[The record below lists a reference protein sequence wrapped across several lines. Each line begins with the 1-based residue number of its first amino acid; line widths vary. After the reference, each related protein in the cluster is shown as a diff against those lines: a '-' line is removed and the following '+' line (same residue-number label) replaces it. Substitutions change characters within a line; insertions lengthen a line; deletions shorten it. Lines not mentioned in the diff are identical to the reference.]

1 MERRRLTLDFD
12 DLVYGIHAV
21 SEALAAGEPLRSLHV
36 ASDRKKDAGLRA
48 LLAAAEERG
57 LRVRFESRGF
67 FAKLPVKAHQ
77 GVVAI
82 APPFAYASLR
92 DVLARPPRFG
102 HRLFVLL
109 DHLTDPHNV
118 GAIVRT
124 AECAG
129 ADALI
134 LPDRRAAGVN
144 ATVRKASAGAA
155 AHLPIVRVGNLAEAI
170 RTLKKAAVWV
180 VGADPGPGSIPL
192 DQADFDRDLAA
203 IIGAEG
209 TGLSALTKRECD
221 YLVRIPLL
229 GRIGSLNASAAAAV
243 LLYEAVRRR
252 GVAAAPRLVLDAGG

>member
-21 SEALAAGEPLRSLHV
+21 NEAITAGEPLRSLHV
-36 ASDRKKDAGLRA
+36 ASDRKKDAALRA
-48 LLAAAEERG
+48 LLQAADERG
-57 LRVRFESRGF
+57 VRVRFESRGF

-77 GVVAI
+77 GVVAV
-82 APPFAYASLR
+82 APPFAYGSLR
-92 DVLARPPRFG
+92 DVLSRPARFG
-102 HRLFVLL
+102 QRLFVLL
-109 DHLTDPHNV
+109 DHLTDPHNL

-129 ADALI
+129 ADAVI
-134 LPDRRAAGVN
+134 VPERRAAGVN

-170 RTLKKAAVWV
+170 RTLKKAAVWAA
-180 VGADPGPGSIPL
+180 GADLGPGSISL
-192 DQADFDRDLAA
+192 DQADFNRDLALV
-203 IIGAEG
+203 IGAEG
-209 TGLSALTKRECD
+209 AGLSALIKRECD

-243 LLYEAVRRR
+243 LLYEALRRR
-252 GVAAAPRLVLDAGG
+252 GTAPPETRP